1 MSEIGKQFVVLFK
14 AGIGSSR
21 EITATLIEEGT
32 FYLKFKEGD
41 RIYFLPFW
49 TISIL
54 EFPIYTIL

>member
-41 RIYFLPFW
+41 RIYFLPL
-49 TISIL
+49 T
-54 EFPIYTIL
+54 